1 MIDIANQ
8 VDKTI
13 ITGINKFAK
22 EYNLPPED
30 VQIVFKLTA
39 DGELDFFTFVKE
51 TIRQKV
57 QLQHLI
63 GKNFYNF
70 AVKKHI
76 KELLLKFARQQ
87 GLKPNEINLMA
98 GVKQKAVFI
107 WLRQETTFIRA
118 ITDPDELKKTM

>member
-51 TIRQKV
+51 TIWQKV

-87 GLKPNEINLMA
+87 GLKPNEINLMT

>member
-87 GLKPNEINLMA
+87 GLKPNEINLMT